1 MAEFKKL
8 SEVEQIETVSD
19 NATVLV
25 EDGGEIKRVPKSEVG
40 GAAAVV
46 IERGAVD
53 ENGPT
58 FSCNTVTFEAMKE
71 SIVSGIPMY
80 TVVRVSIP
88 DAPAPTTLYHCL
100 KTLYFP
106 INIFFDGAPEII
118 QLSFDDMG
126 YLYWTADG
134 ISANAPSDGK

>member
-40 GAAAVV
+40 GAVAAVIDLV
-46 IERGAVD
+46 GAD
-53 ENGPT
+53 ENGPI

-80 TVVRVSIP
+80 TVVRTSIP
-88 DAPAPTTLYHCL
+88 DNPIMLSHCL
-100 KTLYFP
+100 KTEYHP
-106 INIFFDGAPEII
+106 ISNGEPEII
-118 QLSFDDMG
+118 FLSFSNNSD
-126 YLYWTADG
+126 LYWTADG
-134 ISANAPSDGK
+134 ISANPPSGGK